1 VACAE
6 ARDANVGR
14 VDAFGQRGGLDS
26 FLIIL
31 SNIKK
36 INWSFAIDWFFDMMQ
51 GY

>member
-6 ARDANVGR
+6 AGDANVGR
-14 VDAFGQRGGLDS
+14 DDALGQRGRLDS

-36 INWSFAIDWFFDMMQ
+36 INSSFVLECFFDMMQ